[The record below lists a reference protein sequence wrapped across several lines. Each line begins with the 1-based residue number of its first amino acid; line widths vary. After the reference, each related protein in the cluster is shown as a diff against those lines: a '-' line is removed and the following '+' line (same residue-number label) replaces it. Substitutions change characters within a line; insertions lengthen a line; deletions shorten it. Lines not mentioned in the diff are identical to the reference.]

1 MRERGKSSQS
11 CEGLRKHNTV
21 VGAKFRRH
29 SEKPKAPLCLLEIL
43 RGFGPSHTGIAR
55 VLSASNAICRSF
67 LWKSVR
73 MAVGEGA
80 SHISGVGGI
89 GRNSGFTHPSCFGQD
104 NHSRARAR
112 RALERAGAAL
122 AAPRSDKRCNPIAA
136 TAHSLEDPAWTSAQ
150 CIPPPPE
157 GHEWSC
163 CLQALNDM
171 KQVDTVV

>member
-122 AAPRSDKRCNPIAA
+122 AARGLQLSASLHRLVASD
-136 TAHSLEDPAWTSAQ
+136 TSGDG
-150 CIPPPPE
+150 
-157 GHEWSC
+157 GHEE
-163 CLQALNDM
+163 ADVG
-171 KQVDTVV
+171 VDRSANRTSR